1 MTEELTERQKEAR
14 KKLFEDFEF
23 YAAKCVKIRTKKGKI
38 TYLVLNRV
46 QKRFVKKCI
55 DQLERTGK
63 VRMVVLKARQQGLS
77 TVISALQYWWLSQ
90 RKAQKGLVMA
100 HEGESTTTLFDMY
113 RRIHDNIPD
122 IVRPSTKYSSR
133 SELVFDKLD
142 SGLRVAT
149 AGGRGVARGETL
161 NVRASVRGRLLATRV
176 REYELQRSRAGR
188 AG

>member
-1 MTEELTERQKEAR
+1 MTEELTESQKKAR
-14 KKLFEDFEF
+14 KRLYDDFAF
-23 YAAKCVKIRTKKGKI
+23 YAKHCCKIRTKQGKI
-38 TYLVLNRV
+38 APLVLNRV
-46 QKRFVKKCI
+46 QQRFAERVLA
-55 DQLERTGK
+55 QLEHNGR

-100 HEGESTTTLFDMY
+100 HEAESTSTLFDLY
-113 RRIHDNIPD
+113 RRLHDNVPD

-161 NVRASVRGRLLATRV
+161 TFAHLSEVA
-176 REYELQRSRAGR
+176 
-188 AG
+188 